1 MSENSNDILFHDD
14 DYELILSE
22 DGMRLRTF
30 ADGKLYNLSSHYYEP
45 CTYIEDESGNKAV
58 LHDGF
63 DLSFVIGAIQSGKK
77 PSFIGGKVTPHQF
90 CKIMIDTLNNSLEGR

>member
-30 ADGKLYNLSSHYYEP
+30 ADGKLYNLSSHYYEL
-45 CTYIEDESGNKAV
+45 CTYAV
-58 LHDGF
+58 
-63 DLSFVIGAIQSGKK
+63 
-77 PSFIGGKVTPHQF
+77 
-90 CKIMIDTLNNSLEGR
+90 